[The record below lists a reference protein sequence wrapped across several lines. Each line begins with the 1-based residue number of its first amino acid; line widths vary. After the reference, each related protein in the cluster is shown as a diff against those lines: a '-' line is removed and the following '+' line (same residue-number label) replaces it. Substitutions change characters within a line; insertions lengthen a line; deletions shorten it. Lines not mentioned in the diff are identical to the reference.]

1 MTNPTSGAAPD
12 PMQVLLDEAEIR
24 RVLYRYV
31 RGIDRHDPELVRS
44 CYHADADD
52 NHGNFSGTRDEF
64 VAWAAED
71 TAQYAFTSH
80 HLTNMIIEVCGD
92 VALVETY
99 ALTANAGDTVA
110 GTGKDFVGGFR
121 YIDRFEKRDG
131 VWGMVMRNNYV
142 EWTSAVPALESPIGD
157 VPDHYLNGV
166 PSRDRDDPSY
176 QRPLV
181 NRRARNIPQ

>member
-1 MTNPTSGAAPD
+1 MSGAAHD

-44 CYHADADD
+44 CYHHDADD

-80 HLTNMIIEVCGD
+80 HLTNIIIEVCGD
-92 VALVETY
+92 AALVETY
-99 ALTANAGDTVA
+99 PITANGADTAA
-110 GTGKDFVGGFR
+110 GTGKDFMGGAR

-131 VWGMVMRNNYV
+131 SWLIAERHVVTDWM
-142 EWTSAVPALESPIGD
+142 EKWAP
-157 VPDHYLNGV
+157 H
-166 PSRDRDDPSY
+166 RDRLARFGPVGHMNGDDLLYEVGTRVPGSTG
-176 QRPLV
+176 RLSP
-181 NRRARNIPQ
+181 